1 MLEILNCSNIFPN
14 EDDLGG
20 AVRGLLFLQDTYN
33 YNITAATQGVL
44 EYKTLEGNVR
54 KLKGKEK
61 MEIDDLFVLAGQ
73 VIFIFNNIVVTRVI
87 SIATLFVS
95 CNGLCSTLA

>member
-1 MLEILNCSNIFPN
+1 MA
-14 EDDLGG
+14 G

-33 YNITAATQGVL
+33 YNITAATQGAL
-44 EYKTLEGNVR
+44 EYKTLEGNLR

-73 VIFIFNNIVVTRVI
+73 VIFIFIKK
-87 SIATLFVS
+87 
-95 CNGLCSTLA
+95 